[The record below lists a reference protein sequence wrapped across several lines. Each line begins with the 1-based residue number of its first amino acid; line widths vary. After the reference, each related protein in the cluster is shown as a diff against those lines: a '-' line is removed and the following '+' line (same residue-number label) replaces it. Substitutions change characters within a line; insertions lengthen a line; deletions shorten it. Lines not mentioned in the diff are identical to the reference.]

1 MDYEQILERIS
12 DVYQQSV
19 KFNRLAG
26 NEENDSSNKIDLPRK
41 VINNNFVTEI
51 DGNYLLFFNEVY
63 TNNIRKWLKNILKKI
78 AWPILKRQVYY
89 NSAVR
94 QLLYNLI
101 QKSNEYSTRD
111 QEVNKKFSQL
121 EQKIDQLPQLE
132 QRIDQLP
139 QLKQRIEQLSELEQK
154 IDQLPQLKQRIEQLS
169 ELEQKIDQLP
179 QLKQRIEQLSELE
192 QRIDRLSELEQR
204 IEQLSAEIQVNNS
217 VASQFASTEE
227 AKIKSGLWFNDPIW
241 VAHRDNG
248 EAYWVE
254 TTERILE
261 KTFVIHSLACLYQS
275 KDIEIL
281 DVGAAESLLSYELA
295 SFNYSVTAI
304 DIRPIVLFHPNLK
317 FVKTDICNP
326 VLPPASFDCVIAL
339 STLEHIGLGWYGD
352 ETGDNY
358 DVKAAQKIS
367 LLLKPEGSFIL
378 TVPYGKKALT
388 PVHRIYNQESL
399 QKLVQDFTIVQIS
412 YGVRKDDFTW
422 TITENEVEAS
432 EKEHNP
438 DNYLP
443 GAVAMLVCKK
453 TCIKN

>member
-1 MDYEQILERIS
+1 MIDDKFQENQMDYEKILERIS

-19 KFNRLAG
+19 RFERPAG
-26 NEENDSSNKIDLPRK
+26 NEENESSKTINVPHQL
-41 VINNNFVTEI
+41 INNSYVTEI
-51 DGNYLLFFNEVY
+51 DGNYLLFFNEIY
-63 TNNIRKWLKNILKKI
+63 TNTIRKWLKNLLKKI
-78 AWPILKRQVYY
+78 AWPIFKRQVYY

-101 QKSNEYSTRD
+101 QKSDEYSTRD
-111 QEVNKKFSQL
+111 KELNKKFSQL
-121 EQKIDQLPQLE
+121 EHKIEQLSQLKQKVEQLSQLKQKIDQLSELGQKV
-132 QRIDQLP
+132 DQLP
-139 QLKQRIEQLSELEQK
+139 QFEQTIEQLSELEQK
-154 IDQLPQLKQRIEQLS
+154 MDQLPQL
-169 ELEQKIDQLP
+169 EQK
-179 QLKQRIEQLSELE
+179 
-192 QRIDRLSELEQR
+192 
-204 IEQLSAEIQVNNS
+204 IEQLSADLQVNNS
-217 VASQFASTEE
+217 VASQFASAEE

-241 VAHRDNG
+241 VGHRDNG

-261 KTFVIHSLACLYQS
+261 KTFVMHSLASLYQS
-275 KDIEIL
+275 RHIEIL

-304 DIRPIVLFHPNLK
+304 DIRPIALFHPNLK

-326 VLPPASFDCVIAL
+326 VLPPASFDCIIAL

-352 ETGDNY
+352 ETGENY
-358 DVKAAQKIS
+358 DVKAVQQIS
-367 LLLKPEGSFIL
+367 LLLKSEGSFIL

-399 QKLVQDFTIVQIS
+399 QKLIQDFRIVQIS

-422 TITENEVEAS
+422 TITENELEAS

-453 TCIKN
+453 NLV

>member
-1 MDYEQILERIS
+1 MINDKFQENQMDYEKILERIS

-19 KFNRLAG
+19 KFDRPDG
-26 NEENDSSNKIDLPRK
+26 NEENESSRTINLPHQA
-41 VINNNFVTEI
+41 INNNNYVTEI
-51 DGNYLLFFNEVY
+51 DGNYLLFFNDIY
-63 TNNIRKWLKNILKKI
+63 TNTIRKWLKNILKKI
-78 AWPILKRQVYY
+78 AWPIFKRQVYY
-89 NSAVR
+89 NSVVR

-101 QKSNEYSTRD
+101 QKSDEYSTRD
-111 QEVNKKFSQL
+111 KEVNKKFSQL
-121 EQKIDQLPQLE
+121 EQKIEQLSQLKQKIEQLPQLE
-132 QRIDQLP
+132 Q
-139 QLKQRIEQLSELEQK
+139 KMEQFSQIEQK
-154 IDQLPQLKQRIEQLS
+154 IDQLPQL
-169 ELEQKIDQLP
+169 EQK
-179 QLKQRIEQLSELE
+179 
-192 QRIDRLSELEQR
+192 
-204 IEQLSAEIQVNNS
+204 IEQLSAELQVNNS
-217 VASQFASTEE
+217 VASQFASAEE

-241 VAHRDNG
+241 VGHRENG

-261 KTFVIHSLACLYQS
+261 KTFVMHSLAYLYQS
-275 KDIEIL
+275 RHIEIL

-304 DIRPIVLFHPNLK
+304 DIRPIALFHPNLK
-317 FVKTDICNP
+317 FIKTDICNP

-352 ETGDNY
+352 ETGENY
-358 DVKAAQKIS
+358 DVKAAQQIS
-367 LLLKPEGSFIL
+367 VLLKPEGSFIL

-399 QKLVQDFTIVQIS
+399 QKLIQDFRIVQIS

-422 TITENEVEAS
+422 TITENELEAS

-453 TCIKN
+453 NLV

>member
-1 MDYEQILERIS
+1 MDYEKILERIN

-19 KFNRLAG
+19 RFDRPAG
-26 NEENDSSNKIDLPRK
+26 NEENESSKTINLPHQL
-41 VINNNFVTEI
+41 INNSYVTEI
-51 DGNYLLFFNEVY
+51 DGNYLLFFNKIY
-63 TNNIRKWLKNILKKI
+63 TNTIRKWLKNILKKI
-78 AWPILKRQVYY
+78 AWPILKRQVYF

-101 QKSNEYSTRD
+101 QKSDEYSTSD
-111 QEVNKKFSQL
+111 KEVNKKFSQL
-121 EQKIDQLPQLE
+121 EQKVEQLSQLE
-132 QRIDQLP
+132 QKVEQLSHLE
-139 QLKQRIEQLSELEQK
+139 QKIEQLSQLEQK
-154 IDQLPQLKQRIEQLS
+154 IEQLS
-169 ELEQKIDQLP
+169 QLEQKI
-179 QLKQRIEQLSELE
+179 EQISTELE
-192 QRIDRLSELEQR
+192 GDS
-204 IEQLSAEIQVNNS
+204 S
-217 VASQFASTEE
+217 VTNQASSNEE
-227 AKIKSGLWFNDPIW
+227 SKIASGLWFNEPTI
-241 VAHRDNG
+241 VGYNENG
-248 EAYWVE
+248 EAYWAG
-254 TTERILE
+254 TNERIFE
-261 KTFVIHSLACLYQS
+261 KTFVLQSLARLYES
-275 KDIEIL
+275 SSITVL

-304 DIRPIVLFHPNLK
+304 DIRPIALFHPNLK

-326 VLPPASFDCVIAL
+326 VLAPASFDCVIAL

-352 ETGDNY
+352 KTGENY
-358 DVKAAQKIS
+358 DVKAVQQIS

-399 QKLVQDFTIVQIS
+399 QKLIQDFRIVQIS

-422 TITENEVEAS
+422 VITENELEAS

-453 TCIKN
+453 NLV